1 MITFCENDFDYFEE
15 FDLNGIN
22 DYGYVDFWK
31 GDDIIRVYVDD
42 FEIDTEYDSE
52 PSSFNSNTGNVGYT
66 SYGYDTV
73 SDVAVYTEL
82 TDEDGNI
89 CTKEQFQERNPGMNI
104 DSIIKQAEQF
114 TKKLFSQWFDDQ

>member
-15 FDLNGIN
+15 FNLDGTDN
-22 DYGYVDFWK
+22 YGYVDFWK

-52 PSSFNSNTGNVGYT
+52 PSSFNPDTGNVRYT
-66 SYGYDTV
+66 SYSYDTV
-73 SDVAVYTEL
+73 SDVAVYTEF

-89 CTKEQFQERNPGMNI
+89 YTKEQFLERNPGMNI